1 MSWDQKRPKDQKEGG
16 WASVKALK
24 QEAALSITGAKRMPG
39 AGKLYKKKK
48 KYPWSKMCLENEAE
62 NRPIELKLLSL

>member
-48 KYPWSKMCLENEAE
+48 NTHEA
-62 NRPIELKLLSL
+62 RCAWRMRLRTDP